1 MSTSLS
7 TAVKTDFHLMCLTSF
22 FIGVYLYKELIE
34 CQELAVK
41 LAGLSY
47 FLLSTHKIS
56 NKNLIECTQ
65 EHNKN
70 KNYIL
75 ESLFENFCVSLFF
88 SLCFIPLGIS
98 QSSSL
103 YASDSPRYFSH
114 LQLHFRNQQ
123 VKNYIICVLFL
134 EMKNI
139 DFHYCFRD
147 FNRKCLELFERLPT
161 GK

>member
-1 MSTSLS
+1 
-7 TAVKTDFHLMCLTSF
+7 MCLTSF

-47 FLLSTHKIS
+47 FLLSTHTIS
-56 NKNLIECTQ
+56 NKNLIECIQ

-70 KNYIL
+70 RNYIL
-75 ESLFENFCVSLFF
+75 ESLFENSCEFLYFF

-98 QSSSL
+98 QSLSL

-114 LQLHFRNQQ
+114 LLLHFRNQQ
-123 VKNYIICVLFL
+123 VKNNLISNDNICVLFFSFL

-147 FNRKCLELFERLPT
+147 FNRKCLELFERLPI